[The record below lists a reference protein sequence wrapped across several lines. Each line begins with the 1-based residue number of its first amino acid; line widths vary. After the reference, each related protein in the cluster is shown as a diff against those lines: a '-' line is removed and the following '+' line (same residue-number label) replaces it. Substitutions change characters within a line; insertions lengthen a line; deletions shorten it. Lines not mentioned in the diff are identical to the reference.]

1 MAKRS
6 RLWLIGIL
14 IAAFM
19 LASCQQRSQEA
30 GDQGTETPGTEST
43 KAGKGS
49 RRARASKESAEQA
62 TVEKLTVP
70 AGTPLSIRLTDGI
83 DTGKTPEGASFEG
96 ALAEALTVGGIE
108 VAPTGSKVA
117 GKVTHVV
124 SSGRL
129 NRPAELSLILTSLTP
144 EGGKQLEISTN
155 TWSVK
160 GESHKKR
167 NLEMIGGGGGVGA
180 IIGAIAGGKK
190 GAAIGG
196 AVGAGAGTGVAAYTG
211 KKEIVLAPES
221 RLNFELAA
229 PVTVTVTKK

>member
-1 MAKRS
+1 
-6 RLWLIGIL
+6 
-14 IAAFM
+14 
-19 LASCQQRSQEA
+19 
-30 GDQGTETPGTEST
+30 
-43 KAGKGS
+43 
-49 RRARASKESAEQA
+49 
-62 TVEKLTVP
+62 LT
-70 AGTPLSIRLTDGI
+70 
-83 DTGKTPEGASFEG
+83 
-96 ALAEALTVGGIE
+96 
-108 VAPTGSKVA
+108 
-117 GKVTHVV
+117 
-124 SSGRL
+124 
-129 NRPAELSLILTSLTP
+129 LTSLTP

-211 KKEIVLAPES
+211 KKEIDLAPES

-229 PVTVTVTKK
+229 PFTVTVTKK